1 VRIKEAAF
9 LGKPIVYM
17 DLKDKGAIDYYTLS
31 EILGKKLGFTPIT
44 RINQIKGAIKVK
56 PLTEEKILPM
66 VKKTKLTKT
75 MVRKTAK
82 PTVKK
87 KTVISPI
94 SIKKKT
100 AVKTKTRVLKA
111 A

>member
-1 VRIKEAAF
+1 
-9 LGKPIVYM
+9 
-17 DLKDKGAIDYYTLS
+17 
-31 EILGKKLGFTPIT
+31 
-44 RINQIKGAIKVK
+44 
-56 PLTEEKILPM
+56 M